1 MANWKYQINLADIFE
16 NVEEQPIELTAM
28 EIYQRFAS
36 FMENHSEMFEDDY
49 STEDTI
55 DNLKYCESVEE
66 IVKLRLKKTAITAK
80 TAWSALTATIT
91 TVCFIVS
98 V

>member
-66 IVKLRLKKTAITAK
+66 IDSLLSELYDFADANRIWINTWEIA
-80 TAWSALTATIT
+80 
-91 TVCFIVS
+91 
-98 V
+98 

>member
-36 FMENHSEMFEDDY
+36 FMEKHSEMFEDDY

-66 IVKLRLKKTAITAK
+66 IDSLLSELYDFADANRIWINTWEIA
-80 TAWSALTATIT
+80 
-91 TVCFIVS
+91 
-98 V
+98 

>member
-36 FMENHSEMFEDDY
+36 FMEKHCEMFEDDY

-66 IVKLRLKKTAITAK
+66 IDSLLSELYDFADANRIWINTWEIA
-80 TAWSALTATIT
+80 
-91 TVCFIVS
+91 
-98 V
+98 

>member
-28 EIYQRFAS
+28 EIYQRFSS

-66 IVKLRLKKTAITAK
+66 IDSLLSELYDFADANRIWINTWEIA
-80 TAWSALTATIT
+80 
-91 TVCFIVS
+91 
-98 V
+98 

>member
-16 NVEEQPIELTAM
+16 NVEEQPIETTAM

-36 FMENHSEMFEDDY
+36 FMENHSEMFEDEWDI
-49 STEDTI
+49 EDTI

-66 IVKLRLKKTAITAK
+66 IDGLLV
-80 TAWSALTATIT
+80 ALYDFADANRIWINTWEIA
-91 TVCFIVS
+91 
-98 V
+98 

>member
-55 DNLKYCESVEE
+55 DHLKYCESVEE
-66 IVKLRLKKTAITAK
+66 IDSLLSELYDFADANRIWINTWEVA
-80 TAWSALTATIT
+80 
-91 TVCFIVS
+91 
-98 V
+98 